1 MLGIAA
7 MLASCS
13 QNEEL
18 FTDKGNNTVQQMT
31 FTLATDEKPQTRAA
45 TDGLRYVVAVYD
57 ETGKT
62 EVKQET
68 TFENNCFTI
77 LLHPGTYKCLFW
89 ADHGSKNYDATDLTS
104 VKDLKSTK
112 ADANAEAFYASQSVT
127 VSNGNHVNVTLN
139 RAVAKVI
146 LRETDEL
153 ETGSVTVTYSRPTSF
168 NVADGKTTG
177 TESDTKTLSI
187 KKEIQGTTDSPVEI
201 GSFYVLASAD
211 EANLDNFITQYNEED
226 KKTISNV
233 PVQANYQTYITGRYG
248 AKVNQ
253 QFFIDVNTTWST
265 SDKEGKL
272 LNVNV
277 NDNYTLV
284 NDNGSSYDCIVFSS
298 TGTSAIVVCKTKQA
312 GAENKEAAATKA
324 EAIGGRLVTFAEF
337 KLLCDAG
344 LIKDSTAD
352 YYCFDYGRCWYLSG
366 KSGHDSLVERNLEYY
381 VAFDIRVHFKKWFRL
396 KV

>member
-18 FTDKGNNTVQQMT
+18 FTDKGNNTVQQVT
-31 FTLATDEKPQTRAA
+31 FTLATDEKPQTRAT

-57 ETGKT
+57 ETGTT

-68 TFENNCFTI
+68 TFKNNGFTI
-77 LLHPGTYKCLFW
+77 LLPPGTYKCLFW
-89 ADHGSKNYDATDLTS
+89 ADYGSTNYDATDLKS

-112 ADANAEAFYASQSVT
+112 ADANAEAFYASQSVE
-127 VSNGNHVNVTLN
+127 VSNGNHVNVMLN

-168 NVADGKTTG
+168 NVADGTTTG
-177 TESDTKTLSI
+177 TESDTKTLTI
-187 KKEIQGTTDSPVEI
+187 KNKIQGTTDSPVEI
-201 GSFYVLASAD
+201 GSFYVLASAN
-211 EANLDNFITQYNEED
+211 EANLNNFVTKYNEE
-226 KKTISNV
+226 KEKTISNV
-233 PVQANYQTYITGRYG
+233 PVQANYLTYITGRYG

-253 QFFIDVNTTWST
+253 QFLIDVNTTWST

-272 LNVNV
+272 LNVNG
-277 NDNYTLV
+277 DYTLV
-284 NDNGSSYDCIVFSS
+284 NESGSYDCIVLSS
-298 TGTSAIVVCKTKQA
+298 TGTSAIVACKTLQA
-312 GAENKEAAATKA
+312 GAESKEAAAAKA

-337 KLLCDAG
+337 ELLCKAG
-344 LIKDSTAD
+344 KVKDSYAD
-352 YYCFDYGRCWYLSG
+352 YYCSDDGRCYYLHG
-366 KSGHDSLVERNLEYY
+366 TIGHDGVVESDLEYY
-381 VAFDIRVHFKKWFRL
+381 VAFDITK
-396 KV
+396 

>member
-18 FTDKGNNTVQQMT
+18 FTDKGNNTVQQVT
-31 FTLATDEKPQTRAA
+31 FTLATDEKPQTRAT

-57 ETGKT
+57 ETGTT

-68 TFENNCFTI
+68 TFKNNGFTI
-77 LLHPGTYKCLFW
+77 LLPPGTYKCLFW
-89 ADHGSKNYDATDLTS
+89 ADYGSTNYDATDLKS

-112 ADANAEAFYASQSVT
+112 ADANAEAFYASQSVE

-168 NVADGKTTG
+168 NVADGTTTG
-177 TESDTKTLSI
+177 TESDTKTLTI
-187 KKEIQGTTDSPVEI
+187 KNKIQGTTDSPVEI
-201 GSFYVLASAD
+201 GSFYVLASAN
-211 EANLDNFITQYNEED
+211 EANLNNFVTKYNEE
-226 KKTISNV
+226 KEKTISNV
-233 PVQANYQTYITGRYG
+233 PVQANYLTYITGRYG

-253 QFFIDVNTTWST
+253 QFLIDVNTTWST

-272 LNVNV
+272 LNVNG
-277 NDNYTLV
+277 DYTLV
-284 NDNGSSYDCIVFSS
+284 NESGSYDCIVLSS
-298 TGTSAIVVCKTKQA
+298 TGTSAIVACKTKQERA
-312 GAENKEAAATKA
+312 KNKEAAATEA
-324 EAIGGRLVTFAEF
+324 EKIGGRLVTFAEF

-352 YYCFDYGRCWYLSG
+352 YYCFDDGRCWYLHGSTD
-366 KSGHDSLVERNLEYY
+366 HDGFVESNLDYY
-381 VAFDIRVHFKKWFRL
+381 VAFDITK
-396 KV
+396 

>member
-1 MLGIAA
+1 MIKKVFLMLGIAA

-68 TFENNCFTI
+68 IFENNCFTI

-89 ADHGSKNYDATDLTS
+89 ADHGSKNYDATDLKS
-104 VKDLKSTK
+104 VKDLKSTE
-112 ADANAEAFYASQSVT
+112 ADANAEAFYASQSVK
-127 VSNGNHVNVTLN
+127 VSNGNQVNVTLN

-153 ETGSVTVTYSRPTSF
+153 ETGSVTVTYSRPLSF
-168 NVADGKTTG
+168 NVADGTTTG

-187 KKEIQGTTDSPVEI
+187 ENEIHGTTDSPVEI
-201 GSFYVLASAD
+201 GSFYVLASSD
-211 EANLDNFITQYNEED
+211 EANLDNFITQYNEEE

-233 PVQANYQTYITGRYG
+233 PVQANYQTYITGKYG
-248 AKVNQ
+248 AKINQ
-253 QFFIDVNTTWST
+253 QFLIDVNTTWST
-265 SDKEGKL
+265 SNKEGKL
-272 LNVNV
+272 LNVNG
-277 NDNYTLV
+277 DYTLV
-284 NDNGSSYDCIVFSS
+284 NKSGSYDCIVLSS
-298 TGTSAIVVCKTKQA
+298 TGTSAIVACKTKQA
-312 GAENKEAAATKA
+312 GAENKEAAAAKA

-337 KLLCDAG
+337 ELLCNAG
-344 LIKDSTAD
+344 LIKESTAD
-352 YYCFDYGRCWYLSG
+352 YYCSDDGRCYNWKG
-366 KSGHDSLVERNLEYY
+366 IGHDGFVESGLEYY
-381 VAFDIRVHFKKWFRL
+381 VAFDITK
-396 KV
+396 

>member
-18 FTDKGNNTVQQMT
+18 FTDTGNNTVQQVT
-31 FTLATDEKPQTRAA
+31 FTLATDEKPQTRAT

-57 ETGKT
+57 EAGTT

-68 TFENNCFTI
+68 TFENNSFTI
-77 LLHPGTYKCLFW
+77 MLPPGTYKCLFW
-89 ADHGSKNYDATDLTS
+89 ADYGSTNYDATDLTS
-104 VKDLKSTK
+104 VKDLKSTE
-112 ADANAEAFYASQSVT
+112 ADANAEAFYASQSVE
-127 VSNGNHVNVTLN
+127 VSNGNQVNVTLN

-146 LRETDEL
+146 LRETDVL
-153 ETGSVTVTYSRPTSF
+153 EPGSMTVTYSRPTSF

-187 KKEIQGTTDSPVEI
+187 ENEIHGTTDSPVEI

-211 EANLDNFITQYNEED
+211 EANLDNFITKYNEEE

-233 PVQANYQTYITGRYG
+233 PVQANYQTYITGKYG
-248 AKVNQ
+248 ATKINQ
-253 QFFIDVNTTWST
+253 QFLIDVNTTWST

-272 LNVNV
+272 LNVNG
-277 NDNYTLV
+277 DYTLV
-284 NDNGSSYDCIVFSS
+284 NESGRYDCIVLSS
-298 TGTSAIVVCKTKQA
+298 TGTSAIVACKTRQA
-312 GAENKEAAATKA
+312 EAESKEAAAAKA

-337 KLLCDAG
+337 KHLCDAG
-344 LIKDSTAD
+344 IIESSYAD
-352 YYCFDYGRCWYLSG
+352 YYCFDDGRCWYLDG
-366 KSGHDSLVERNLEYY
+366 DCGHDGLVESGLEYY
-381 VAFDIRVHFKKWFRL
+381 VAFDITK
-396 KV
+396 

>member
-68 TFENNCFTI
+68 IFENNCFTI

-211 EANLDNFITQYNEED
+211 EANLDNFITQHNEEE

-284 NDNGSSYDCIVFSS
+284 KDNGSYDCIVFSS

-352 YYCFDYGRCWYLSG
+352 YYCLPVGG
-366 KSGHDSLVERNLEYY
+366 INLV
-381 VAFDIRVHFKKWFRL
+381 HT
-396 KV
+396 

>member
-18 FTDKGNNTVQQMT
+18 FTDKGNNTVQQVT
-31 FTLATDEKPQTRAA
+31 FTLATDEKPQTRAT

-57 ETGKT
+57 EAGTT

-68 TFENNCFTI
+68 TFENNSFTI
-77 LLHPGTYKCLFW
+77 MLPPGTYKCLFW
-89 ADHGSKNYDATDLTS
+89 ADYGSTNYDAADLTS
-104 VKDLKSTK
+104 VKELKSTE
-112 ADANAEAFYASQSVT
+112 ADANAEAFYANQSVK
-127 VSNGNHVNVTLN
+127 VSNGNQVNVTLN

-146 LRETDEL
+146 LRETDVL
-153 ETGSVTVTYSRPTSF
+153 EPGSMTVTYSRPLSF
-168 NVADGKTTG
+168 NVADGTTTG

-187 KKEIQGTTDSPVEI
+187 ENEIHGTTDSPVEI

-211 EANLDNFITQYNEED
+211 EANLNNFITKYNEEE
-226 KKTISNV
+226 KTISNV
-233 PVQANYQTYITGRYG
+233 PVQANYQTYITGKYG

-253 QFFIDVNTTWST
+253 QFLIDVNTTWST
-265 SDKEGKL
+265 SNKEGKL
-272 LNVNV
+272 LNVNG
-277 NDNYTLV
+277 DYTLV
-284 NDNGSSYDCIVFSS
+284 NKSGSYDCIVFSS

-352 YYCFDYGRCWYLSG
+352 YYCFDDGRCWYLHGST
-366 KSGHDSLVERNLEYY
+366 GHDGFVESNLEYY
-381 VAFDIRVHFKKWFRL
+381 VAFDITK
-396 KV
+396 